1 MRSSTRT
8 NATDR
13 TSTHPGEVSFAAVG
27 WALPI
32 ITVLGVAA
40 AIVAAFI
47 GSGALGGTSISEA
60 AGGALSADATP
71 IAPAGAAFGIWSVIY
86 LGLAG
91 YALWQLTP
99 GARRSPRQHAV
110 RPWALASALLN
121 AAWIWTVQLG
131 WLAVSVLV
139 IIALLAVL
147 IRLMFLLGAPRTGG
161 LVETVLADGT
171 FGLYL
176 GWVTVAFLANTYA
189 WLADAG
195 VDVVTRIQ
203 MGVVGI
209 VVAAAI
215 AVATILLSGGR
226 VAPAL
231 ATSWGIAWVAAGRTE
246 GAYES
251 PELVWTGVFAVVG
264 VLAVAAGALRQR
276 TAAERTAA

>member
-13 TSTHPGEVSFAAVG
+13 TSTHPGAVSFAAVG

-71 IAPAGAAFGIWSVIY
+71 IAPAGAAFSIWSVIY

-110 RPWALASALLN
+110 RPWALASALLK
-121 AAWIWTVQLG
+121 I
-131 WLAVSVLV
+131 
-139 IIALLAVL
+139 
-147 IRLMFLLGAPRTGG
+147 
-161 LVETVLADGT
+161 
-171 FGLYL
+171 
-176 GWVTVAFLANTYA
+176 
-189 WLADAG
+189 
-195 VDVVTRIQ
+195 
-203 MGVVGI
+203 
-209 VVAAAI
+209 
-215 AVATILLSGGR
+215 GR
-226 VAPAL
+226 A
-231 ATSWGIAWVAAGRTE
+231 SCR
-246 GAYES
+246 
-251 PELVWTGVFAVVG
+251 
-264 VLAVAAGALRQR
+264 
-276 TAAERTAA
+276 ERV